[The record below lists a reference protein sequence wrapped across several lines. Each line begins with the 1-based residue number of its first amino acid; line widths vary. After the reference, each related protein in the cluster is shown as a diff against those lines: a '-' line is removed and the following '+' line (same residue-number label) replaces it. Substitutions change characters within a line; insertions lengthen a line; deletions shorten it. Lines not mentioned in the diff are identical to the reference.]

1 MGIGD
6 IFFINLSS
14 MRASNYDGG
23 NKVAL
28 IRCKIDPNPRVLRL
42 RGMKIVMIKIDR
54 VDQVSNDTDFSLY
67 INL

>member
-1 MGIGD
+1 
-6 IFFINLSS
+6 